1 MSKIN
6 LQNLFKKF
14 CEKNKFELNSQQIE
28 IIDLVSQFLN
38 QRETFLIRLFKK
50 EKNVF
55 LSIWKSRSRKNN
67 VTKFCI

>member
-38 QRETFLIRLFKK
+38 ERETFLIRLFKK
-50 EKNVF
+50 RKKCVFIYMEK
-55 LSIWKSRSRKNN
+55 
-67 VTKFCI
+67 

>member
-28 IIDLVSQFLN
+28 IIDLVSQF
-38 QRETFLIRLFKK
+38 FKSK
-50 EKNVF
+50 RNIF
-55 LSIWKSRSRKNN
+55 N
-67 VTKFCI
+67 